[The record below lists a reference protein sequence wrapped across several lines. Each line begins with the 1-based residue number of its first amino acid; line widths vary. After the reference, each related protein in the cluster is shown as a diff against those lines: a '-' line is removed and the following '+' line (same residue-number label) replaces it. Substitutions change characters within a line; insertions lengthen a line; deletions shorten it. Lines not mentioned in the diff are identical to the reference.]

1 MQCDL
6 FDIRSLP
13 KKIYENHCTHPKIKA
28 RLGIC
33 PPRHPHCFRR
43 FDRPGH
49 ADQYP
54 DLFLF
59 LAIPDQLADN
69 SIRNRILASI
79 EENPFNQFYEYAIA
93 KNVY

>member
-1 MQCDL
+1 MKTTAPT
-6 FDIRSLP
+6 P
-13 KKIYENHCTHPKIKA
+13 KSKLDWEYVLLVTLTVLGVLIVLGMLISIPIY
-28 RLGIC
+28 
-33 PPRHPHCFRR
+33 F
-43 FDRPGH
+43 
-49 ADQYP
+49 
-54 DLFLF
+54 F